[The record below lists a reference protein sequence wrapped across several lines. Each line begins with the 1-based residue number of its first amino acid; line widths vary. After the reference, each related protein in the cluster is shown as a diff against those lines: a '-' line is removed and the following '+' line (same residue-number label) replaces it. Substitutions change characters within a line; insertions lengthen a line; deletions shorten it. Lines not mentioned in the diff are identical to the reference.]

1 MDWTE
6 AGVGARRPVR
16 KKTVLVSHVGERE
29 SGFAYC
35 TEVEEDRCL
44 TLNGFLISHLLISEN

>member
-16 KKTVLVSHVGERE
+16 EKTVLVSHLGERE

-35 TEVEEDRCL
+35 TEVEGDRL
-44 TLNGFLISHLLISEN
+44 EIYWR

>member
-16 KKTVLVSHVGERE
+16 KKTVLVSHLGERE
-29 SGFAYC
+29 SGLPYC
-35 TEVEEDRCL
+35 TEVEEDRLEVPSLEVKL
-44 TLNGFLISHLLISEN
+44 T